1 MKKLAFYRLMLSLRR
16 NILLFLFYMVCYL
29 VLSIV
34 VINHVTY
41 WLAFDYPDFISI
53 VKSGDRSLLQDLVFQ
68 IIIENQTVYHCISAL
83 FTLALIWLFSL
94 RLPLQLPGALYV
106 CPAGKAD
113 KLHYLRLYLAGKITL
128 LVLLLLIITY
138 TAWGGFFFYLQPPA
152 LVVQISLTA
161 FLFLA
166 FSLNPD
172 PGNRKEALKKCP
184 DIVTERSSKTFVSV
198 YWSGLLI
205 LENTIFY
212 SVLYVKPN
220 FSWFDTL
227 WWLPAL
233 ALNIWLTR
241 RHVTPVLEIMLDYEK
256 LYFPIRE

>member
-53 VKSGDRSLLQDLVFQ
+53 VRTGDRSLLQDLVFQ

-138 TAWGGFFFYLQPPA
+138 TGWGRIFLLSSASRARRADQPDG
-152 LVVQISLTA
+152 I
-161 FLFLA
+161 LFLA

-184 DIVTERSSKTFVSV
+184 GYRNRT
-198 YWSGLLI
+198 
-205 LENTIFY
+205 
-212 SVLYVKPN
+212 
-220 FSWFDTL
+220 
-227 WWLPAL
+227 
-233 ALNIWLTR
+233 
-241 RHVTPVLEIMLDYEK
+241 
-256 LYFPIRE
+256 